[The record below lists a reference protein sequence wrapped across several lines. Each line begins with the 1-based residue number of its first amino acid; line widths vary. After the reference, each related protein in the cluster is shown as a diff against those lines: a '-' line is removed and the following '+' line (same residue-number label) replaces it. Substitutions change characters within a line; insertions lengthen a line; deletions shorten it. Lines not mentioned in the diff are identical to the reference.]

1 MFYLEI
7 TTISFIVLWIALTI
21 LTAHYFFFTLIGIF
35 RKKRYIKTEKK
46 LRYAVVIGARN
57 EARVIGRLLDS
68 IFQAEYPKEKLS
80 VFVCAH
86 NCTDETASIAR
97 EKGGTVYE
105 YNNEN
110 ERTVGYAYRYVF
122 EKIKEDFGLE
132 NFDGFFIINADNVV
146 KKEYF
151 DKMNDAFV
159 ENDGGRVITSCRN
172 SVNFGENYMSYLYGM
187 FFLSAC
193 RYESRGRTVCG
204 CSTRVSGTGY
214 LFPSRIVKDGWPYVT
229 LTEDWEFTADQV
241 LAGEKVLYCDDAEF
255 FDEQP
260 TTIPVM
266 LRQRLRWA
274 RGHTMVFFSHF
285 LRLIRSLFLP
295 RKQGGKDNKYSAFDC
310 AVSIMP
316 LGAIGVSI
324 ALLQTLCVLLV
335 PLFSEGEQVW
345 DFFWQAG
352 VSSFIIS
359 YLLTVFSGIL
369 LLILERKR
377 VPKANFFKKF
387 LAVLLW
393 PFFLFLNVLLDVA
406 SFFVKNLE
414 WKVIP
419 HKGNDTKEK

>member
-1 MFYLEI
+1 
-7 TTISFIVLWIALTI
+7 
-21 LTAHYFFFTLIGIF
+21 
-35 RKKRYIKTEKK
+35 
-46 LRYAVVIGARN
+46 
-57 EARVIGRLLDS
+57 
-68 IFQAEYPKEKLS
+68 
-80 VFVCAH
+80 
-86 NCTDETASIAR
+86 
-97 EKGGTVYE
+97 
-105 YNNEN
+105 
-110 ERTVGYAYRYVF
+110 
-122 EKIKEDFGLE
+122 
-132 NFDGFFIINADNVV
+132 
-146 KKEYF
+146 
-151 DKMNDAFV
+151 
-159 ENDGGRVITSCRN
+159 
-172 SVNFGENYMSYLYGM
+172 
-187 FFLSAC
+187 
-193 RYESRGRTVCG
+193 
-204 CSTRVSGTGY
+204 
-214 LFPSRIVKDGWPYVT
+214 
-229 LTEDWEFTADQV
+229 
-241 LAGEKVLYCDDAEF
+241 
-255 FDEQP
+255 
-260 TTIPVM
+260 
-266 LRQRLRWA
+266 
-274 RGHTMVFFSHF
+274 MVFFSHF

-335 PLFSEGEQVW
+335 SLFSEGEQVW